1 LRRGVGLIIIVRDT
15 AEAWQ
20 MLELV
25 VLLLFP
31 LLMAYSAA
39 SDLLTMT
46 IANWISLVLVG
57 AFIVVALIAGMPVAE
72 LLTNHLAC
80 GLAVLV
86 LTFTLFAFG
95 WIGGGD
101 AKLAAATA
109 VWLGWQKIFEYS
121 FEASAIGGAL
131 TLAILIWRRY
141 EMPPVL
147 MRRAWIARLH
157 SATNGVPYGIAL
169 AVTGLV
175 LYPETW
181 VWTSVAS
188 S

>member
-1 LRRGVGLIIIVRDT
+1 
-15 AEAWQ
+15 

-31 LLMAYSAA
+31 LLMAYSAL

-57 AFIVVALIAGMPVAE
+57 AFVVVATLAGMPVSE

-80 GLAVLV
+80 GLVVLV
-86 LTFTLFAFG
+86 VTFTLFAFG

-101 AKLAAATA
+101 AKLAASTA
-109 VWLGWQKIFEYS
+109 VWLGWQKMFEYG

-147 MRRAWIARLH
+147 MQRTWIARLH

-181 VWTSVAS
+181 VWTSVANS
-188 S
+188 

>member
-1 LRRGVGLIIIVRDT
+1 
-15 AEAWQ
+15 

-31 LLMAYSAA
+31 LLMAYSAV

-57 AFIVVALIAGMPVAE
+57 AFVVLATVAGMPA
-72 LLTNHLAC
+72 LQLITNHLAC
-80 GLAVLV
+80 GFAVLV

-109 VWLGWQKIFEYS
+109 VWLGWQKLFEYG
-121 FEASAIGGAL
+121 FEASA
-131 TLAILIWRRY
+131 
-141 EMPPVL
+141 
-147 MRRAWIARLH
+147 
-157 SATNGVPYGIAL
+157 SAEP
-169 AVTGLV
+169 
-175 LYPETW
+175 
-181 VWTSVAS
+181 
-188 S
+188 

>member
-1 LRRGVGLIIIVRDT
+1 
-15 AEAWQ
+15 
-20 MLELV
+20 MLQLV

-46 IANWISLVLVG
+46 IANWISLALVG
-57 AFIVVALIAGMPVAE
+57 AFVVVAMVAGMPVGQ

-109 VWLGWQKIFEYS
+109 VWLGWQNLFEFG
-121 FEASAIGGAL
+121 FEASAIGGGL
-131 TLAILIWRRY
+131 TLFILIWRRY

-147 MRRAWIARLH
+147 MRRVWIARLH

-169 AVTGLV
+169 AVTGLL

-181 VWTSVAS
+181 VWSQIAS

>member
-1 LRRGVGLIIIVRDT
+1 MIVAT
-15 AEAWQ
+15 
-20 MLELV
+20 V
-25 VLLLFP
+25 
-31 LLMAYSAA
+31 
-39 SDLLTMT
+39 
-46 IANWISLVLVG
+46 
-57 AFIVVALIAGMPVAE
+57 AGMPVSE
-72 LLTNHLAC
+72 LLINHLAC
-80 GLAVLV
+80 GVTVLV
-86 LTFTLFAFG
+86 VTFTFFAFG

-109 VWLGWQKIFEYS
+109 VWLGWQKMIEYG

-131 TLAILIWRRY
+131 TLAIIIWRRY

-147 MRRAWIARLH
+147 MRQTWIARLH

-169 AVTGLV
+169 AVTGLL

-181 VWTSVAS
+181 VWTSIAS

>member
-1 LRRGVGLIIIVRDT
+1 MIELI
-15 AEAWQ
+15 
-20 MLELV
+20 
-25 VLLLFP
+25 VLTLFP
-31 LLMAYSAA
+31 LLMAYAAA

-57 AFIVVALIAGMPVAE
+57 SFVAIAAMTGMPAAEIVAQ
-72 LLTNHLAC
+72 HLAC
-80 GLAVLV
+80 GVAVLI

-109 VWLGWQKIFEYS
+109 VWLGWQQLFEYG
-121 FEASAIGGAL
+121 FEASIVGGTL
-131 TLAILIWRRY
+131 TLAIILWRKV
-141 EMPPVL
+141 EMPSLL
-147 MRRAWIARLH
+147 MRQAWIARLH
-157 SATNGVPYGIAL
+157 SAGTGIPYGIAL
-169 AVTGLV
+169 AATGLA
-175 LYPETW
+175 LYPESS